1 MIIQI
6 TQRENFL
13 TRFWLWL
20 RGEMQ
25 TVSDGEKLHFKG
37 KGNKKRGHKEEGDFL
52 VFVSEDPA
60 RQTKSALC
68 TYEIVEIQGNEAK
81 LELLE
86 YNVRR

>member
-13 TRFWLWL
+13 TRFWHWL

-25 TVSDGEKLHFKG
+25 TVSAGEMLHYKG
-37 KGNKKRGHKEEGDFL
+37 LGNTKRGYKEEGDFL

-60 RQTKSALC
+60 GKRKSALC
-68 TYEIVEIQGNEAK
+68 TYQIVAVDGNEAK

-86 YNVRR
+86 YNVIR